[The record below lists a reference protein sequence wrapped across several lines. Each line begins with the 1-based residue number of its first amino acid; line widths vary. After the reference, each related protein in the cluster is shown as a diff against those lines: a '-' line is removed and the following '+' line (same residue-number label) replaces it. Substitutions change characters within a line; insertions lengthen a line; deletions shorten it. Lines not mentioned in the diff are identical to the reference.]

1 MRNIHLD
8 MLKRLTDAY
17 SKDEYGNTGKLFKI
31 ISDEQHQINAAMEKI
46 RIFRDL
52 DNATGR
58 TLDKIGS
65 NFRQHRG
72 VLDDDLYR
80 IMIKVKVMRNLSD
93 GGINTLISIFSFLFQ
108 IDKSEVKINEMWPDE
123 PAAMTVTVPPGAL
136 NRTGLSLDQF
146 GQLADSVAAGG
157 VGISTLFLGTFQF
170 SSQPTTSEMDGDK
183 GFGDI
188 EGTTG
193 GYFGAYFD
201 KTSGELLPF

>member
-1 MRNIHLD
+1 MRNVQLD
-8 MLKRLTDAY
+8 MLRRLPDLY
-17 SKDEYGNTGKLFKI
+17 NKDEYGNIGKLFRI
-31 ISDEQHQINAAMEKI
+31 IGEEQQQINAALQAIKA
-46 RIFRDL
+46 FRDI
-52 DNATGR
+52 DNATGN
-58 TLDKIGS
+58 TLDKIGN
-65 NFRQHRG
+65 NFKQYRG
-72 VLDDDLYR
+72 TLDDDLYR
-80 IMIKVKVMRNLSD
+80 IMIKVKVLRNLSD
-93 GGINTLISIFSFLFQ
+93 GGINTLINIFAFLFQ
-108 IDKSEVKINEMWPDE
+108 IDKSEVKIEEMWPDE